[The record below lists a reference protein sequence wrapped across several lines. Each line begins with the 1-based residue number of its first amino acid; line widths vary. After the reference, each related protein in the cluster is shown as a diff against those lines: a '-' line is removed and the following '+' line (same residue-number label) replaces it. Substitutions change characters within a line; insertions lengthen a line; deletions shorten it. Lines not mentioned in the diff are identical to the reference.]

1 MVYNRVRGCTSGRN
15 LPVWK
20 FVEYPPDK
28 MCILSEIEALETSGS
43 RSVKLRSIPSC
54 TCQTCASLLKKR
66 VMLKKQTNNQT
77 NKQSEALFECLKA
90 KVKLVSKILLANCRS
105 SQVSCSCSGINST
118 AKMGLK

>member
-1 MVYNRVRGCTSGRN
+1 MHLSD
-15 LPVWK
+15 L
-20 FVEYPPDK
+20 
-28 MCILSEIEALETSGS
+28 CILIEKTGNAE
-43 RSVKLRSIPSC
+43 
-54 TCQTCASLLKKR
+54 
-66 VMLKKQTNNQT
+66 KQTNNQT